1 MTSTTPSQPSPIPGA
16 PAGDPVP
23 ILKAFAALRRIT
35 GTYPDGHPIIA
46 QKVRELEQLVR
57 QQMSDRETVQIE
69 MIHGDIHADGLSFAG
84 DVHAS
89 QMVQELSSLG
99 VQSVHIR
106 RGVTG
111 SELHAVAQFL
121 WDLKEA
127 PVSRPFDEQLSERGV
142 GHVSLGRLVPLDTRW
157 RTQQWPDSPQGPID
171 PAYAETLLL
180 AQQAFD
186 SVQAGR
192 RLNTGSIQNL
202 VHLLI
207 HKVAQSNVALGQIL
221 AIKQYE
227 NLTYCHS
234 VNVATLSLLLGRR
247 LGLDEAMIAA
257 LVEAAVLH
265 DIGKTR
271 VPLEV
276 VKKPGVLDTR
286 ERRLIESHTTLGAE
300 ILVQIDGLRP
310 LTPVVA
316 LEHHRTVKGS
326 GYPDLGEGT
335 VPHLMSQI
343 VSVADIYEALTGAR
357 SYQAPMKPERACL
370 VLARLAGE
378 KLNTALVKA
387 FVNVVTFFP
396 LGSLVRTNR
405 EELGVV
411 IRTNPADPLHP
422 VISVVS
428 ERMDPTGELDTSAR
442 DAEGQYE
449 RHVLETLK
457 PQSSGLDLSRYFTEL
472 SSGPLAGVGVL
483 GSAGV

>member
-1 MTSTTPSQPSPIPGA
+1 MCS
-16 PAGDPVP
+16 
-23 ILKAFAALRRIT
+23 
-35 GTYPDGHPIIA
+35 
-46 QKVRELEQLVR
+46 
-57 QQMSDRETVQIE
+57 SD
-69 MIHGDIHADGLSFAG
+69 L
-84 DVHAS
+84 
-89 QMVQELSSLG
+89 
-99 VQSVHIR
+99 
-106 RGVTG
+106 
-111 SELHAVAQFL
+111 
-121 WDLKEA
+121 
-127 PVSRPFDEQLSERGV
+127 
-142 GHVSLGRLVPLDTRW
+142 
-157 RTQQWPDSPQGPID
+157 
-171 PAYAETLLL
+171 TLTL

-247 LGLDEAMIAA
+247 LGFDETLIAA

-271 VPLEV
+271 VPLDV
-276 VKKPGVLDTR
+276 VKKPGALDAR
-286 ERRLIESHTTLGAE
+286 ERRIIESHTTLGAE

-310 LTPVVA
+310 MTPTVA
-316 LEHHRTVKGS
+316 LEHHRTVKGG
-326 GYPDLGEGT
+326 GYPDLGEGAI
-335 VPHLMSQI
+335 PHLLSQI

-357 SYQAPMKPERACL
+357 SYQPPMKPERACL

-405 EELGVV
+405 DEVGVV
-411 IRTNPADPLHP
+411 IRTNPSDPLHP
-422 VISVVS
+422 VVS
-428 ERMDPTGELDTSAR
+428 LVAGDGLVPVGELDTSVR
-442 DAEGQYE
+442 DSAGQYE
-449 RHVLETLK
+449 RHVLETLRPEASGDRK
-457 PQSSGLDLSRYFTEL
+457 STRLNSSHT
-472 SSGPLAGVGVL
+472 
-483 GSAGV
+483 